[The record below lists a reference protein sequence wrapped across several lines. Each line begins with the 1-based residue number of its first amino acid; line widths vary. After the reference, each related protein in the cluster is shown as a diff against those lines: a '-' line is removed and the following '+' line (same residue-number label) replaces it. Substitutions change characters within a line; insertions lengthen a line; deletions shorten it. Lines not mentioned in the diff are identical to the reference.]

1 MKEEPTIESLLEK
14 EYMLQQAEI
23 IQQLHQ
29 LNTNVEKQL
38 SVKHL
43 LLNGLIYGLS
53 FAVGSTILFSIVAK
67 LFFPG
72 A

>member
-1 MKEEPTIESLLEK
+1 MIKTETVSEALGK
-14 EYMLQQAEI
+14 EYVLQQAEI

-29 LNTNVEKQL
+29 LNANVEKQL

-53 FAVGSTILFSIVAK
+53 FAIGSTILFSIVAK
-67 LFFPG
+67 LVLPG